1 MVAVRSKPL
10 TDDVYSRVRDLI
22 LSSKLRPGQKLVD
35 RDLADQLGTS
45 RTPVREALA
54 RLAMMGLVEARSRR
68 GYYVTQYSS
77 QQMSELYEFRKILEV
92 AAAGLAAQN
101 AKPTHLRRLKRI
113 LLELEE
119 LAMNPDSPESPVK
132 TVAIDMQIHDVVA
145 QASGN
150 ASLQLAIRN
159 LMNKVTAFIWVDW
172 VNASIAADPVQIA
185 AAQGEHKA
193 LILSIIAKDVEGAA
207 KTMNAHIDNAQKGL
221 DKMLQARA
229 AMRSIVLTAKQ
240 YPHPA
245 QSARKLRR
253 K

>member
-1 MVAVRSKPL
+1 MVAVRPKPL
-10 TDDVYSRVRDLI
+10 TTDVYARVRDLI
-22 LSSKLRPGQKLVD
+22 LSNKLRPGQKLVD
-35 RDLADQLGTS
+35 RDLAGRLGTS
-45 RTPVREALA
+45 RTPIREALA

-101 AKPTHLRRLKRI
+101 ATTTHLHQLKRI
-113 LLELEE
+113 LRELEE
-119 LAMNPDSPESPVK
+119 LTMNPDSPDNPVK

-172 VNASIAADPVQIA
+172 VNSAIAADPVQIA
-185 AAQGEHKA
+185 AAQGEHRA
-193 LILSIIAKDVEGAA
+193 LILSIIEKDAEGAA
-207 KTMNAHIDNAQKGL
+207 KTMSAHIDNARKGL
-221 DKMLQARA
+221 DKMLRARA
-229 AMRSIVLTAKQ
+229 DMRSIVLSAK
-240 YPHPA
+240 
-245 QSARKLRR
+245 
-253 K
+253 